1 MTNDTISRMVGVFLG
16 AALIIAGLAAFGS
29 RAVAVQ
35 HPEVRTSVA
44 FRLAPQG

>member
-1 MTNDTISRMVGVFLG
+1 MANETIGRLVGVFLG

-29 RAVAVQ
+29 GMVTSQ

-44 FRLAPQG
+44 FRLAAD